1 MEKAR
6 GKADDGYSRIC
17 GDVNVN
23 AFGGSRQD
31 VLRISTFGLRTGFE
45 GSPHIGRDLA
55 YNLGIG

>member
-1 MEKAR
+1 M
-6 GKADDGYSRIC
+6 IC

-45 GSPHIGRDLA
+45 GGPHIGRDLA
-55 YNLGIG
+55 YKRIAVYLRALYLNQTSI